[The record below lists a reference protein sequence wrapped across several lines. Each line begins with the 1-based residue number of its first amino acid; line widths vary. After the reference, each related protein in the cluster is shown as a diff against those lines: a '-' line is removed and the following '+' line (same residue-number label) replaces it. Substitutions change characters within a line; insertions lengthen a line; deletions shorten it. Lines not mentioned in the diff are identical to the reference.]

1 MMIVAVVNT
10 KGGSGKTTVATH
22 LAAHFAYKGF
32 VTGLA
37 DLDPQESAAG
47 WLARRPYTLPAIQG
61 IDLEKAKPPKSL
73 ERLVVDAPA
82 ALKRKAVAE
91 MVETADVL
99 VIPVLPSVFDE
110 DGTRRFLK
118 HIEDLNPVK
127 KGKRDVC
134 FIANR
139 VRLRS
144 RAADRLDAFLADMNF
159 PVMARLRDT
168 LIYANLAAEG
178 QSLFDVG
185 GARLDDHRRDWRS
198 LLDYLDNCAP

>member
-22 LAAHFAYKGF
+22 LAAHFAQKGF
-32 VTGLA
+32 ATGLA
-37 DLDPQESAAG
+37 DLDPQESSSG
-47 WLARRPYTLPAIQG
+47 WLARRPYTLPAIQAV
-61 IDLEKAKPPKSL
+61 DLEKSKPPKSL

-91 MVETADVL
+91 VVETADVL

-110 DGTRRFLK
+110 DGTRRFLA
-118 HIEDLNPVK
+118 HIADLKTVK
-127 KGKRDVC
+127 KGKRDIC
-134 FIANR
+134 FVANR

-144 RAADRLDAFLADMNF
+144 RAADRLDAFLAEMNF

-168 LIYANLAAEG
+168 LAYANLAAEG
-178 QSLFDVG
+178 QSMFDVG
-185 GARLDDHRRDWRS
+185 SARLDDHRRDWRP
-198 LLDYLDNCAP
+198 LLDYLDNCAG

>member
-22 LAAHFAYKGF
+22 LAAHFAQKGLA
-32 VTGLA
+32 TGLA
-37 DLDPQESAAG
+37 DLDPQQSASG
-47 WLARRPYTLPAIQG
+47 WLVRRTYTLPAIQG
-61 IDLEKAKPPKSL
+61 VDLEKSKPSKTL

-82 ALKRKAVAE
+82 ALKRRAVAE
-91 MVETADVL
+91 VVETADVL

-110 DGTRRFLK
+110 DGTRRFLR
-118 HIEDLNPVK
+118 HIEDLKPVK
-127 KGKRDVC
+127 KGKRDIC
-134 FIANR
+134 FVANR

-144 RAADRLDAFLADMNF
+144 RAADRLDGFLADMNF

-178 QSLFDVG
+178 QSIFDVG
-185 GARLDDHRRDWRS
+185 GARLDDHRRDWRP
-198 LLDYLDNCAP
+198 LLDYLDNCMP